1 MPRFFE
7 GVMQGIRTK
16 RNVRILNDTHLSSSL
31 LFLCIYLF
39 MISLSSFFGIRFPLL
54 SYFYFLTGLLFL
66 PLYILSYI

>member
-39 MISLSSFFGIRFPLL
+39 LISLLSFFGIGFHVSIAVSF
-54 SYFYFLTGLLFL
+54 SYGS
-66 PLYILSYI
+66 I